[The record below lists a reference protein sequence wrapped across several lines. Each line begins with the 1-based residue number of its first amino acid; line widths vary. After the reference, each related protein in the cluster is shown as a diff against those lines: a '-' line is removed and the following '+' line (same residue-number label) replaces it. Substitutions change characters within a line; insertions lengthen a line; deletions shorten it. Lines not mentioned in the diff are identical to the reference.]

1 MSFLEVKNIQGI
13 EKISF
18 NGSLALSII
27 KIENIPPHLT
37 LICDDEEFHL
47 TLDGAVHTIGLAKRE
62 RVISLRKM
70 QCLFFEI
77 ELNNDVAGIKSS
89 LKEIIN
95 SYKGV
100 NGWEVSCLEPI
111 KDFFKQ
117 QYQIDVSDVSF
128 VFELIPKL
136 EAKGLVKNRYHKNL
150 AGKITDGTF
159 KFKTYTKQ
167 DIVDYINT
175 IKLVNA

>member
-1 MSFLEVKNIQGI
+1 MSFLEIKNIQDI
-13 EKISF
+13 ENISF
-18 NGSLALSII
+18 KERLALSII

-47 TLDGAVHTIGLAKRE
+47 TLDGAVHTVGLAKRE

-77 ELNNDVAGIKSS
+77 ELNNDVASIKNT
-89 LKEIIN
+89 LLEIIN
-95 SYKGV
+95 GYKGV

-111 KDFFKQ
+111 KDFFER
-117 QYQIDVSDVSF
+117 QYQIEMSDVSF

-136 EAKGLVKNRYHKNL
+136 EAKGLVKNTYHKNL
-150 AGKITDGTF
+150 EDKITDGVF

-167 DIVDYINT
+167 DVIDYINT